1 MREKNITQLEKIKSM
16 MMVNERSVKEYISI
30 GADVVH
36 YLNSIL
42 FAQFMLNMHGL
53 HNLERPAVLI
63 THKIWLKHLK
73 PKLLINESR

>member
-30 GADVVH
+30 VADVVH
-36 YLNSIL
+36 YFNSIL

-53 HNLERPAVLI
+53 HNL
-63 THKIWLKHLK
+63 
-73 PKLLINESR
+73 